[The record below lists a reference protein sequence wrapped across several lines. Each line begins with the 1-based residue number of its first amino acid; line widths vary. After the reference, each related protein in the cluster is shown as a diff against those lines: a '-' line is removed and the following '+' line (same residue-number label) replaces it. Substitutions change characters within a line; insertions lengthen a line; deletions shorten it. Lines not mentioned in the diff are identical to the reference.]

1 MGVKQ
6 VAPWHHKGQGARWK
20 RPLAHRRP
28 GYPLAGCSPAEP
40 TSGSPGD
47 VDVPQGPPAH
57 KSKQA
62 AQASWER
69 VAVTRA
75 ALSVAK
81 ERSFFVQTM
90 GSTSLRLVQALDMQ
104 DVAEVVVGCREV
116 RPECKGLA

>member
-40 TSGSPGD
+40 TSVSPGD

-90 GSTSLRLVQALDMQ
+90 GSTS
-104 DVAEVVVGCREV
+104 VAASTPNEKVTVVV
-116 RPECKGLA
+116 PPLPKPASSDPSGL